1 MHGFTTEEDRTP
13 AKRADGPSPRS
24 GVPDRG
30 DRWIRNAGS
39 WPRPRRR
46 LLAFLTCAIAR
57 SGTPVSRHEA
67 APDPG
72 VPELFP
78 STTSRAQGPHRAPN
92 TTGRAQAHHPKG
104 PPGIGAMA
112 SSAAGN
118 PEYRPAGAER
128 EVDQRDELSPVP
140 VLGTERPFAGPVGA
154 GGFRSAGRARPRWRA
169 RRRWRRSARPRRWY
183 GAG

>member
-78 STTSRAQGPHRAPN
+78 TTTSRAQGPHRAPN
-92 TTGRAQAHHPKG
+92 TTGRAQAHDPKG
-104 PPGIGAMA
+104 PPRIGGP
-112 SSAAGN
+112 AALPWPLTG
-118 PEYRPAGAER
+118 RRRRRKRAQAQ
-128 EVDQRDELSPVP
+128 DL
-140 VLGTERPFAGPVGA
+140 GPVIGEVLQ
-154 GGFRSAGRARPRWRA
+154 GLLDDRP
-169 RRRWRRSARPRRWY
+169 
-183 GAG
+183 